1 MADDGGD
8 FTVVSVF
15 PVVVTLL
22 VEVDSVT
29 IGSAPNA
36 EHVKTTKVVTT
47 NLLNIY
53 IP

>member
-8 FTVVSVF
+8 FTVVSVL

-22 VEVDSVT
+22 DDVDSVT
-29 IGSAPNA
+29 IGSTAKA
-36 EHVKTTKVVTT
+36 EHVKTTKVAMT
-47 NLLNIY
+47 NLLNIR